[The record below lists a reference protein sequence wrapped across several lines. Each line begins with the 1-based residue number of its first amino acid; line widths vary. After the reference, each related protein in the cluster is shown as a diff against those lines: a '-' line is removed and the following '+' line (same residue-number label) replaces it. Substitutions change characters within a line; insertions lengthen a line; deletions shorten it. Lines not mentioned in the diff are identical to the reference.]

1 MTGISAISG
10 VNNIA
15 TSNNLLKTSNAESI
29 KKESSFSDVIKSA
42 IDKVNDMQVDSN
54 NKVKSLIKGGDVSM
68 HDVMVSAQ
76 EAQMSMQL
84 MIEVRNK
91 VYEAYQ
97 DLNRV
102 QLQLYSKEKFR

>member
-15 TSNNLLKTSNAESI
+15 TGNNLLKTSNAESI

-102 QLQLYSKEKFR
+102 QL

>member
-1 MTGISAISG
+1 M
-10 VNNIA
+10 
-15 TSNNLLKTSNAESI
+15 

-54 NKVKSLIKGGDVSM
+54 NKVKSLIKGEDVSM
-68 HDVMVSAQ
+68 HDVMISAQ

-91 VYEAYQ
+91 VYEVYQ

-102 QLQLYSKEKFR
+102 QL

>member
-15 TSNNLLKTSNAESI
+15 TSNNLLKTSNAESV

-102 QLQLYSKEKFR
+102 QL

>member
-54 NKVKSLIKGGDVSM
+54 NKVKRLIKGGDVSM

-102 QLQLYSKEKFR
+102 QL

>member
-10 VNNIA
+10 LNHISESNNI
-15 TSNNLLKTSNAESI
+15 LKTTSSQSVEKENTFSNII
-29 KKESSFSDVIKSA
+29 KDA
-42 IDKVNDMQVDSN
+42 LDKVNDKQVDSN
-54 NKVKSLIKGGDVSM
+54 KKIEGLIKGENVSM
-68 HDVMVSAQ
+68 HDIMVSAQ

-97 DLNRV
+97 ELNRV
-102 QLQLYSKEKFR
+102 QL

>member
-1 MTGISAISG
+1 
-10 VNNIA
+10 
-15 TSNNLLKTSNAESI
+15 
-29 KKESSFSDVIKSA
+29 
-42 IDKVNDMQVDSN
+42 
-54 NKVKSLIKGGDVSM
+54 M

-102 QLQLYSKEKFR
+102 QL

>member
-102 QLQLYSKEKFR
+102 QL

>member
-1 MTGISAISG
+1 MNGISAISG

-15 TSNNLLKTSNAESI
+15 TSNNLLKTSNTESM

-54 NKVKSLIKGGDVSM
+54 NKVKSLIKGEDVSM

-91 VYEAYQ
+91 VYEVYQ

-102 QLQLYSKEKFR
+102 QL

>member
-1 MTGISAISG
+1 MNGISAISG

-15 TSNNLLKTSNAESI
+15 TSNNLLKTLNTESM

-54 NKVKSLIKGGDVSM
+54 NKVKSLIKGEDVSM

-91 VYEAYQ
+91 VYEVYQ

-102 QLQLYSKEKFR
+102 QL

>member
-1 MTGISAISG
+1 MNGISAISG

-15 TSNNLLKTSNAESI
+15 TSNNLLKTSNTESM

-54 NKVKSLIKGGDVSM
+54 NKVKSLIKGEDVSM
-68 HDVMVSAQ
+68 HDVMISAQ

-91 VYEAYQ
+91 VYEVYQ

-102 QLQLYSKEKFR
+102 QL

>member
-1 MTGISAISG
+1 

-102 QLQLYSKEKFR
+102 QL

>member
-68 HDVMVSAQ
+68 HDVMISAQ

-102 QLQLYSKEKFR
+102 QL

>member
-1 MTGISAISG
+1 MNGISAISG

-15 TSNNLLKTSNAESI
+15 TSNNLLKTSNAESM

-54 NKVKSLIKGGDVSM
+54 NKVKSLIKGEDVSM
-68 HDVMVSAQ
+68 HDVMISAQ

-91 VYEAYQ
+91 VYEVYQ

-102 QLQLYSKEKFR
+102 QL

>member
-97 DLNRV
+97 ELNRV
-102 QLQLYSKEKFR
+102 QL